1 MVKRNVV
8 LLVSHPDGEP
18 KMSDY
23 KVVEEELGD
32 LEDGLVRVETQYVSV
47 DPYLRGKMSGV
58 RDSYFIPFSLN
69 EPISSLAVGKV
80 IESKNS
86 DYSEGD
92 VVYGEM
98 QWATVADLKP
108 MQKINVD
115 PSQALS
121 LFGLT
126 GLTAYVGLLII
137 GKLDEKEK
145 GSTVLVSG
153 AAGATGNVVGQIAKL
168 KGYRVVGIAGTEE
181 KLKWIKDDLK
191 FDEVINYKTE
201 NIVDALNEKCP
212 NGIDV
217 YFDNVGGEIFDAALN
232 KMNRF
237 GVIINCGAIST
248 YNAKE
253 RPQGPRVEWAMITK
267 SLRMQ
272 GFIVMNHAEE
282 FAAATKDIAQWIKE
296 GKLQG
301 KVTEYDA
308 TSGVEAIPESFIKMM
323 SGNNIGKSIV
333 KIR

>member
-1 MVKRNVV
+1 
-8 LLVSHPDGEP
+8 
-18 KMSDY
+18 MSDY

-126 GLTAYVGLLII
+126 GLTAYVGLLSV

>member
-1 MVKRNVV
+1 MNDRFTTTFSF
-8 LLVSHPDGEP
+8 LDDFL
-18 KMSDY
+18 
-23 KVVEEELGD
+23 
-32 LEDGLVRVETQYVSV
+32 T
-47 DPYLRGKMSGV
+47 
-58 RDSYFIPFSLN
+58 FIIF
-69 EPISSLAVGKV
+69 
-80 IESKNS
+80 S

-126 GLTAYVGLLII
+126 GLTAYVGLLSV

>member
-1 MVKRNVV
+1 
-8 LLVSHPDGEP
+8 
-18 KMSDY
+18 
-23 KVVEEELGD
+23 
-32 LEDGLVRVETQYVSV
+32 
-47 DPYLRGKMSGV
+47 MSGV

-86 DYSEGD
+86 VYSEGD

-115 PSQALS
+115 TSQALS

-126 GLTAYVGLLII
+126 GLTAYV

-191 FDEVINYKTE
+191 FDEVINY
-201 NIVDALNEKCP
+201 
-212 NGIDV
+212 
-217 YFDNVGGEIFDAALN
+217 
-232 KMNRF
+232 
-237 GVIINCGAIST
+237 
-248 YNAKE
+248 
-253 RPQGPRVEWAMITK
+253 
-267 SLRMQ
+267 
-272 GFIVMNHAEE
+272 
-282 FAAATKDIAQWIKE
+282 
-296 GKLQG
+296 
-301 KVTEYDA
+301 
-308 TSGVEAIPESFIKMM
+308 
-323 SGNNIGKSIV
+323 
-333 KIR
+333 

>member
-1 MVKRNVV
+1 
-8 LLVSHPDGEP
+8 
-18 KMSDY
+18 MSDY
-23 KVVEEELGD
+23 KVVEEELGE

-126 GLTAYVGLLII
+126 GLTAYVGLLSV